1 MARATDRNKGK
12 AKGSGRAAKPRTGDA
27 ILAELTRELATLQGA
42 HDAATRTRGIA
53 RALHLLADLL
63 QAPEK
68 APAAEP
74 EYHTVLDHRGT
85 PFGPG
90 EPLPYR
96 KGSALHRALAIFRDH
111 SLPITRTRFVACGG
125 DPRDLGRLIAAG
137 HVVRFGG

>member
-1 MARATDRNKGK
+1 MARATDRIRGK

-27 ILAELTRELATLQGA
+27 ILAELTRELAALGA

-53 RALHLLADLL
+53 HALHLLADLH
-63 QAPEK
+63 QAPVK

-111 SLPITRTRFVACGG
+111 SLPITRARFVACGG
-125 DPRDLGRLIAAG
+125 DPRDLDRLIAAG
-137 HVVRFGG
+137 HVARFGG